1 MGHYAIVAPPLA
13 GHVNPLVALG
23 ETLIDRGHRVSFL
36 LREDAASLLG
46 EARIAPVILKD
57 AAPGDHDRL
66 LRSFGR
72 PHQLLATQRT
82 IAAVAAWAEQLCR
95 QAPALL
101 RQIGATMVIA
111 DQMEVAGPLVAQI
124 AGLPCV
130 VVATALPTDR
140 EPGIPPI
147 YLGWNYHAGP
157 FGPWRNRGGYRVVDW
172 LMRPVAEVLRRHA
185 DAHGIDVADAAGDRC
200 TTLYQAVSSIDFPRR
215 RPSSTMHHVGPL
227 RRDVPAEPP
236 ARHEGQAP
244 LIFCS
249 FGSLQGNRPDLFARI
264 AEACSTHGAHLVIAH
279 GGLLSEE
286 AEKALSGMAEVHAFV
301 PQRRILEQAAV
312 AITHGGF
319 NTVLDALSFGVPL
332 LALPMAFEQHATAA
346 RIRYR
351 GVGITLPPT
360 ASTARLAMA
369 IGGLLTEDRYRQAA
383 AVVQREIG
391 SAGGVARAAD
401 IIEREEV
408 RCRIDRAAGERT
420 PCAERRA

>member
-1 MGHYAIVAPPLA
+1 MAHYAIVAPPLA
-13 GHVNPLVALG
+13 GHVNPLAALG

-36 LREDAASLLG
+36 VREDASSLLG
-46 EARIAPVILKD
+46 EGRIGPVLLRD
-57 AAPGDHDRL
+57 AVSGHHDRL
-66 LRSFGR
+66 LQSFGKPQR
-72 PHQLLATQRT
+72 LLATQRT
-82 IAAVAAWAEQLCR
+82 IAAVAAWAEQLC
-95 QAPALL
+95 QQGPNLL

-111 DQMEVAGPLVAQI
+111 DQMEAAGPLVARI
-124 AGLPCV
+124 AGLPCM

-140 EPGIPPI
+140 EPAIPPI
-147 YLGWNYHAGP
+147 YLGWNYRAGP
-157 FGPWRNRGGYRVVDW
+157 LGAWRNRGGYRVVDW

-185 DAHGIDVADAAGDRC
+185 DAHGIDLADVAADRC

-215 RPSSTMHHVGPL
+215 RPSSMMHHVGPL
-227 RRDVPAEPP
+227 RREMHAGTIG
-236 ARHEGQAP
+236 RYEGQTP

-249 FGSLQGNRPDLFARI
+249 FGSLQGNRPGLFARI
-264 AEACSTHGAHLVIAH
+264 ATACKTHGAHLVIAH
-279 GGLLSEE
+279 GGLLPAD
-286 AEKALSGMAEVHAFV
+286 AEKALSELAEVHAFV

-351 GVGITLPPT
+351 GVGIALPPT
-360 ASTARLAMA
+360 ASTVRLATA
-369 IGGLLTEDRYRQAA
+369 IGGLLSEHRYRRAA

-401 IIEREEV
+401 IVEREEV